1 MSCSKRTSFIFWM
14 KLSCVSEHNV
24 RWYHAFEDRST
35 CVENVL
41 SNLSVDVIWLWTHVF
56 LFPGITLPSSFS
68 AFYFLLFIGVCTWWA
83 CHFPISH
90 LGFNALCVMV
100 AFFTG
105 GHLVCLYLYQSS
117 FAQEM
122 FSPAGL
128 WARYCCSLLSILF
141 TFAVLYIQYVCDF
154 VALFLLSCYLE
165 GYSDLL
171 K

>member
-1 MSCSKRTSFIFWM
+1 MHFRWCTL
-14 KLSCVSEHNV
+14 LSE
-24 RWYHAFEDRST
+24 ALEDRST

-128 WARYCCSLLSILF
+128 WARYSCPLLSIPF
-141 TFAVLYIQYVCDF
+141 TFTVLYAVLHLYHFGIIFTV
-154 VALFLLSCYLE
+154 LLLE
-165 GYSDLL
+165 NCSDLL